1 MVRIAV
7 CDDDPE
13 AADLHRQI
21 TAECLRQL
29 ECPGEIS
36 VYTDSKTLMWDITED
51 QFFFDLLLLD
61 IEMPGITG
69 MDLPEKIRPYLP
81 EVKIIFITSH
91 LEYAIDA
98 FELSVFRYVPKDE
111 LEKRLPGAVRDAVK
125 LIELEGDR
133 TYTICVRGRMERI
146 PYRDIYEIRR
156 DGKNAVITAGSGVAK
171 VRKSLQ
177 QVYEELSAEEFIYI
191 DRGCIVNMVHIMQVR
206 DGTVVLENG
215 AVLSVS
221 RSHLQEVKEAVNR
234 WWGNHI

>member
-1 MVRIAV
+1 
-7 CDDDPE
+7 
-13 AADLHRQI
+13 
-21 TAECLRQL
+21 
-29 ECPGEIS
+29 
-36 VYTDSKTLMWDITED
+36 
-51 QFFFDLLLLD
+51 
-61 IEMPGITG
+61 
-69 MDLPEKIRPYLP
+69 
-81 EVKIIFITSH
+81 
-91 LEYAIDA
+91 
-98 FELSVFRYVPKDE
+98 
-111 LEKRLPGAVRDAVK
+111 
-125 LIELEGDR
+125 
-133 TYTICVRGRMERI
+133 MERI

-221 RSHLQEVKEAVNR
+221 RSHLQEVKEAVDR